1 MRQNHVGPTSNP
13 SFENKSATITSQ
25 TPTDAKLPVA
35 LVSIV
40 DMPAAYRITL
50 NVAKTPMATAT
61 VTNTTTTVDKCM
73 APKAHK
79 TDKPN
84 EITVMATT
92 TTTVMATTTTA
103 TKTTTENNTNTAT
116 TTTTHT
122 TAYMYIQ
129 NTPAHQDTH
138 TAKEA
143 DPDLEAT
150 AVTTSHH

>member
-13 SFENKSATITSQ
+13 SFENKSATSTSQ
-25 TPTDAKLPVA
+25 TPTDANVI
-35 LVSIV
+35 VSIV

-84 EITVMATT
+84 ETTVMATT
-92 TTTVMATTTTA
+92 TTT
-103 TKTTTENNTNTAT
+103 
-116 TTTTHT
+116 
-122 TAYMYIQ
+122 
-129 NTPAHQDTH
+129 
-138 TAKEA
+138 
-143 DPDLEAT
+143 
-150 AVTTSHH
+150 AVEDNLLY